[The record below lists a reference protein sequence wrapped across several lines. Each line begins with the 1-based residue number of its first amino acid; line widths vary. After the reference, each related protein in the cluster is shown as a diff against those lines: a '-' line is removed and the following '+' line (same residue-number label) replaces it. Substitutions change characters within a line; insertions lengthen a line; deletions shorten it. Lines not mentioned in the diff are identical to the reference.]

1 MKKLYRRYITHI
13 AVLVMA
19 AAMMAVLAGCGASSS
34 SGSDAQ
40 APEIDGLTYSSEME
54 LKYAEQFNV
63 FYYEDGYAVVDIKA
77 DGRYLIVP
85 EGKSVPD
92 GLDESITVLTGPVE
106 NIYDAATASVAL
118 FDAMDAMDSIKM
130 VSVDRE
136 GWTFDSIKA
145 ALDSGKVIYAG
156 KYNAPDYETLMNE
169 DCELAVESTMILH
182 SPEVKEMLES
192 LDIPVLIDYSSYESN
207 PMGRTEWIKLYGV
220 LTGHEEE
227 AESFFNKQLEA
238 IEAIEDVE
246 ATGKTVAYFY
256 ISTDGKAVV
265 RSSTDYIPAMI
276 KMAGGEYVF
285 TDLTDESGASSI
297 DMSIEQFYKTAK
309 DADIIIYNGSID
321 SSVASLEDLKAKNEI
336 MSKFRAVKNGNC
348 WCTGSAVYQRTD
360 LAADMIMDIGK
371 IIADEEPENGF
382 ITKLK

>member
-1 MKKLYRRYITHI
+1 MKKYYRRCSTVI
-13 AVLVMA
+13 AVLVVA
-19 AAMMAVLAGCGASSS
+19 AAMIAALTGCGGGTS
-34 SGSDAQ
+34 SGADES
-40 APEIDGLTYSSEME
+40 APEIDGLTFSSEME
-54 LKYAEQFNV
+54 LKYAEHFNV
-63 FYYEDGYAVVDIKA
+63 YYYEDGYTVINIKD
-77 DGRYLIVP
+77 DGQYLLVP
-85 EGKSVPD
+85 EGKSTPE
-92 GLDESITVLTGPVE
+92 GLDGSITVLNGPVG

-118 FDAMDAMDSIKM
+118 FDAMKGMDSIKM
-130 VSVDRE
+130 VSVNKD
-136 GWTFDSIKA
+136 GWTFDSIKEA
-145 ALDSGKVIYAG
+145 IDSGKVIYAG

-169 DCELAVESTMILH
+169 DCELAIESTMILH

-220 LTGHEEE
+220 LTGHEDGAE
-227 AESFFNKQLEA
+227 AFFNKQLEA
-238 IEAIEDVE
+238 IKALEGIES
-246 ATGKTVAYFY
+246 TGKTVAYFY

-321 SSVASLEDLKAKNEI
+321 SSVTNLEELKSKNDI
-336 MSKFRAVKNGNC
+336 LSKFQAVKSGNC
-348 WCTGSAVYQRTD
+348 WSTGSAVYQRTD
-360 LAADMIMDIGK
+360 LAADMIIDISK

-382 ITKLK
+382 ITRLE

>member
-1 MKKLYRRYITHI
+1 MKKLCRRYITYI

-19 AAMMAVLAGCGASSS
+19 AAMAVALSGCGGSST
-34 SGSDAQ
+34 SGSDADIPQ
-40 APEIDGLTYSSEME
+40 IDGLTYSSAME

-63 FYYEDGYAVVDIKA
+63 FYYEDGYIVVDIKA
-77 DGRYLIVP
+77 DRKYLIVP

-92 GLDESITVLTGPVE
+92 GLDESITVLNGPVE

-118 FDAMDAMDSIKM
+118 FDAMDAMDSIRM
-130 VSVDRE
+130 VSVNKE
-136 GWTFDSIKA
+136 GWTFDSIKD

-207 PMGRTEWIKLYGV
+207 PMGRTEWIKLYGA

-227 AESFFNKQLEA
+227 AESFFNKQ
-238 IEAIEDVE
+238 IEAISALEDVE

-285 TDLTDESGASSI
+285 TDLTDDSGASSI

-336 MSKFRAVKNGNC
+336 MSKFKAVTSGNC

>member
-1 MKKLYRRYITHI
+1 MKKLCRRYITYI
-13 AVLVMA
+13 AVLAMA
-19 AAMMAVLAGCGASSS
+19 AVMLAVLAGCGGSSS

-40 APEIDGLTYSSEME
+40 APEIDGLTYSSAME

-85 EGKSVPD
+85 EGKAVPD
-92 GLDESITVLTGPVE
+92 GLDESITVLTGPVG

-118 FDAMDAMDSIKM
+118 FDAMDAMDSIRM
-130 VSVDRE
+130 VSVDKE
-136 GWTFDSIKA
+136 GWTFDSVKN
-145 ALDSGKVIYAG
+145 ALDSGDVIYAG
-156 KYNAPDYETLMNE
+156 KYSAPDYETLMNE

-227 AESFFNKQLEA
+227 AETFFNKQLEA
-238 IEAIEDVE
+238 IAALEDVE

-321 SSVASLEDLKAKNEI
+321 SSVASLDDLKAKNEI
-336 MSKFRAVKNGNC
+336 MSKFKAVKNGNC

>member
-1 MKKLYRRYITHI
+1 MKKYYRRCSTVI
-13 AVLVMA
+13 AVLVVA
-19 AAMMAVLAGCGASSS
+19 AAMIAALTGCGGGTS
-34 SGSDAQ
+34 SGADES
-40 APEIDGLTYSSEME
+40 APKIDGLTFSSEME
-54 LKYAEQFNV
+54 LKYAEHFNV
-63 FYYEDGYAVVDIKA
+63 YYYEDGYTVINIKD
-77 DGRYLIVP
+77 DGQYLLVP
-85 EGKSVPD
+85 EGKSTPE
-92 GLDESITVLTGPVE
+92 GLDGSITVLNGPVG

-118 FDAMDAMDSIKM
+118 FDAMKGMDSIKM
-130 VSVDRE
+130 VSVNKD
-136 GWTFDSIKA
+136 GWTFDSIKE

-169 DCELAVESTMILH
+169 DCELAIESTMILH

-220 LTGHEEE
+220 LTGHEDGAE
-227 AESFFNKQLEA
+227 AFFNKQLEA
-238 IEAIEDVE
+238 IKALEGIES
-246 ATGKTVAYFY
+246 TGKTVAYFY

-321 SSVASLEDLKAKNEI
+321 SSVTNLEELKSKNDI
-336 MSKFRAVKNGNC
+336 LSKFQAVKSGNC
-348 WCTGSAVYQRTD
+348 WSTGSAVYQRTD
-360 LAADMIMDIGK
+360 LAADMIIDISK

-382 ITKLK
+382 ITRLE